1 MEKERLEDWWNKN
14 IPDEKLIYRQGLTDQ
29 CVFIRDRIMIEL
41 FLHICT
47 DIDKYKSFSKQW
59 DKIYDTFHPFV
70 ISKHTSKSVRL
81 PVFELDLSRIGLKI
95 VLRNNFYDWCIS
107 VESEKEV
114 DCDWMGL
121 IDPKDK
127 GFFEGF
133 PNDRIYEPYYADRNN
148 KNFSVVLRNNYE
160 VYTFMV
166 ILRNWAINKY
176 NLKKG
181 E

>member
-1 MEKERLEDWWNKN
+1 MEKVRLNDWWMNN
-14 IPDEKLIYRQGLTDQ
+14 QPDEKLIYRNGLYDQ
-29 CVFIRDRIMIEL
+29 CIFIRDRIMTEL

-47 DIDKYKSFSKQW
+47 DIDKYRSFSIQW

-81 PVFELDLSRIGLKI
+81 PVFELDLDRIRLKI
-95 VLRNNFYDWCIS
+95 ILRNNFYDWCIS
-107 VESEKEV
+107 IESEKEIV
-114 DCDWMGL
+114 IDWMGL
-121 IDPKDK
+121 VNPKDK
-127 GFFEGF
+127 GYFEGF
-133 PNDRIYEPYYADRNN
+133 PKDRIYEPYYADRNN
-148 KNFSVVLRNNYE
+148 KNFSVVLRNDYE